1 MPAQVNPPSSS
12 NRPVYPSVASSHD
25 PRENNLPYSLHP
37 TAAAVPANVYPELGG
52 YMGMEFDEQT
62 IRQNMPEYLPN
73 VQQQVAVRPQVSF
86 SDLYWLYTKVWWVK
100 RLY

>member
-25 PRENNLPYSLHP
+25 PREDNLPYSLHP
-37 TAAAVPANVYPELGG
+37 TAAAVPANVYPALGG

-86 SDLYWLYTKVWWVK
+86 SDLY
-100 RLY
+100 

>member
-1 MPAQVNPPSSS
+1 MPAQVNPAPSSS
-12 NRPVYPSVASSHD
+12 NRPAYPSVVASSND
-25 PRENNLPYSLHP
+25 PREANLPYSLHP

-73 VQQQVAVRPQVSF
+73 VQQQIAVRPQVSLPICI
-86 SDLYWLYTKVWWVK
+86 SLTLKQSST
-100 RLY
+100 

>member
-1 MPAQVNPPSSS
+1 M
-12 NRPVYPSVASSHD
+12 
-25 PRENNLPYSLHP
+25 PYSLHP

-73 VQQQVAVRPQVSF
+73 VQQQIAVRPQVSLPICISLTLKQSSIDVSMLF
-86 SDLYWLYTKVWWVK
+86 T
-100 RLY
+100 

>member
-1 MPAQVNPPSSS
+1 MPAQVDPPSLS
-12 NRPVYPSVASSHD
+12 NRPAYPSVPSSND
-25 PRENNLPYSLHP
+25 PREDNLPYSLHP

-73 VQQQVAVRPQVSF
+73 AQQQVAVRPQVSF
-86 SDLYWLYTKVWWVK
+86 YDLY
-100 RLY
+100 

>member
-12 NRPVYPSVASSHD
+12 NRPAYPSVPSSND
-25 PRENNLPYSLHP
+25 PREDNLPYSLHP

-73 VQQQVAVRPQVSF
+73 AQQQVAVRPQVSF
-86 SDLYWLYTKVWWVK
+86 YDLH
-100 RLY
+100 

>member
-1 MPAQVNPPSSS
+1 MPAQVDPPSTS
-12 NRPVYPSVASSHD
+12 NRPAYPSVPSSND
-25 PRENNLPYSLHP
+25 PREDNLPYSLHP

-73 VQQQVAVRPQVSF
+73 AQQQVAVRPQVSF
-86 SDLYWLYTKVWWVK
+86 YDLY
-100 RLY
+100 

>member
-73 VQQQVAVRPQVSF
+73 AQQQVAVRPQVSF
-86 SDLYWLYTKVWWVK
+86 YDLH
-100 RLY
+100 